1 MNKKE
6 IITNVKK
13 DFERIEELS
22 NSIMDKLKKD
32 GKLNVDDVTLKEI
45 TKLNQRI
52 EALYKLYETDYTD
65 TESIQRG

>member
-1 MNKKE
+1 MNKKK

-13 DFERIEELS
+13 DFDRIEELS

-32 GKLNVDDVTLKEI
+32 GKLSVDDVTINEI

-52 EALYKLYETDYTD
+52 EALYKLYETDYTND
-65 TESIQRG
+65 KSN

>member
-13 DFERIEELS
+13 DFDRIEELS

-32 GKLNVDDVTLKEI
+32 GKLSVDDVTLNEI
-45 TKLNQRI
+45 KKLNQRI
-52 EALYKLYETDYTD
+52 DALYKLYETDYTNA
-65 TESIQRG
+65 ESN